1 MPGNEQ
7 SSLPPEKRVAVI
19 MDGSTTLLYAVPN
32 FINQKEYGAGN
43 WKAAEANRLALECA
57 GITHVRVEFDPE
69 NPTIISEQMR
79 SSDITHL
86 LMEYSAWPELLVKL
100 RSEHPQVKIVV
111 RTHNAEAYHY
121 FHRKIIVSGREYV
134 SLKHWRRLLQL
145 AWRDTNCRR
154 AADTL
159 LGISEWDN
167 MNYWRWLRGK
177 ANIRYLPYYSPWPY
191 LRPDVNIQ
199 PWNLRSRTIISMG
212 GNFDP
217 SGMANVANFD
227 RLTAGLSRMM
237 DEKWSYLLTW
247 WSQWHRNVPRVGE
260 GIEIVRECREPW
272 DLLCQSRAL
281 AVLTPLGFGFKT
293 TVVDGL
299 AAGCHVIIHPKLAD
313 RLPRQVKELCLICD
327 PSRDQDIIGLAD
339 SLSIPPKPH
348 SLNRQLREMVI
359 ADFQSM
365 FV

>member
-1 MPGNEQ
+1 MQ
-7 SSLPPEKRVAVI
+7 VAE
-19 MDGSTTLLYAVPN
+19 MMESPTKLLHAVPN

-43 WKAAEANRLALECA
+43 WKAVGANRLALDRA
-57 GITHVRVEFDPE
+57 GITYTTIEFDPE
-69 NPTIISEQMR
+69 NPTKLLEQMR
-79 SSDITHL
+79 SDIAYL
-86 LMEYSAWPELLVKL
+86 LMEYGFWPELLVKL
-100 RSEHPQVKIVV
+100 RREHPQVKIVV

-121 FHRKIIVSGREYV
+121 FHRTIIASRRNYV
-134 SLKHWRRLLQL
+134 NPKHWFRFIQL
-145 AWRDTNCRR
+145 ARRDTRCRQ
-154 AADTL
+154 AAHML

-167 MNYWRWLRGK
+167 KNYWSWLRGQ

-191 LRPDVNIQ
+191 LRPDVDIQ
-199 PWNLRSRTIISMG
+199 SWNLRNRAIISLG

-227 RLTAGLSRMM
+227 ILATKLSRVM

-247 WSQWHRNVPRVGE
+247 WSQWHRKVPTVGE

-299 AAGCHVIIHPKLAD
+299 AAGCHVIIHPTLAN
-313 RLPRQVKELCLICD
+313 RLPQQVKQLCLICD
-327 PSRDQDIIGLAD
+327 PSRDQDIIRLAD
-339 SLSIPPKPH
+339 SLSTPPRPH
-348 SLNRQLREMVI
+348 SLNQQLREMVI
-359 ADFQSM
+359 ADFRSI
-365 FV
+365 FI